1 MKTVIYILFRISL
14 SEVHANKMTKSE
26 YLRLVSKAL
35 ENNLLREEDA
45 FNLTMKAI
53 GIK

>member
-1 MKTVIYILFRISL
+1 
-14 SEVHANKMTKSE
+14 MTKSE